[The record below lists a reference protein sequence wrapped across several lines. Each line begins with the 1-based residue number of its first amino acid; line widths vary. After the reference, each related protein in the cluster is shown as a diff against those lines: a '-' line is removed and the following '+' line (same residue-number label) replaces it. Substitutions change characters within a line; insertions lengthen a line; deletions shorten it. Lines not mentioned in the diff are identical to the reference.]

1 VTLPVIE
8 KRTPASRLAPTARR
22 FVRRALLAAGALAA
36 ATAAGTGT
44 AFALPPSGGTLTW
57 GVETEPTTFNPQLN
71 GQAKAELILRASF
84 ESLLARKPDG
94 SYVPWLATGYQV
106 SADGKTY
113 TFTLR
118 DGVKF
123 TDSTA
128 FDAAAVVKNFERVR
142 DPSYCAGSSIC
153 GIATRLADAR
163 AIDPHTVQLTLREPY
178 APFLSF
184 AAALKLISPAAYASP
199 QLKSGG
205 HDVAGTGPFILASY
219 RKGQEADFV
228 RNPDYRWAPA
238 TTAHQGPAYLDR
250 VVYRFLPESS
260 VRTGALLSGQ
270 VDVIE
275 GISGNDAGLIE
286 KQPNLR
292 YLHALNTGSPY
303 SLYLNVT
310 QPPTSD
316 PVVRRALLQAL
327 DLDALV
333 AAIYRGKRTR
343 AWGITSPVD
352 PLYDRSIEHRYG
364 NDPALANRLLDQAG
378 WQARDSAGYR
388 TKDGH
393 RLSIDVVQALATVR
407 DQRDVLLQ
415 GVQAQAR
422 QQLGVE
428 LKIRYVDAG
437 TYVDVRNSG
446 RFGAI
451 PNSNT
456 DTDGIDTENHYLPV
470 DRGGVINYSRT
481 ADPRLA
487 DWLHAAARTRDDAA
501 RGRFYSELQRTVI
514 VDEADAIPL
523 YQPED
528 QIAANTR
535 VHGLSF
541 RSFKQMPE
549 TPYDVWLDPH

>member
-1 VTLPVIE
+1 MRTFVDHGNPPRRAALP
-8 KRTPASRLAPTARR
+8 AAGLCA
-22 FVRRALLAAGALAA
+22 RRALTAAAFLAA
-36 ATAAGTGT
+36 ASMGA
-44 AFALPPSGGTLTW
+44 AFAAPPSGGTLTW
-57 GVETEPTTFNPQLN
+57 AVETEPTTFNPQLN

-106 SADGKTY
+106 SPDGKTY
-113 TFTLR
+113 RFTLR

-123 TDSTA
+123 TDGTA
-128 FDAAAVVKNFERVR
+128 FDAAAVVRNFVAVH
-142 DPSYCAGSSIC
+142 DPAYCAGSSIC
-153 GIATRLADAR
+153 GIARRLTDAR
-163 AIDPHTVQLTLREPY
+163 AIDSHTVELTLSEPY

-199 QLKSGG
+199 QLKAGG
-205 HDVAGTGPFILASY
+205 RDVAGTGPFILASY

-228 RNPDYRWAPA
+228 RNPDYGWAPA
-238 TTAHQGPAYLDR
+238 TAGHQGPAYLDR

-275 GISGNDAGLIE
+275 GISGNDAGLVE

-316 PVVRRALLQAL
+316 PAVRRALLQAL

-333 AAIYRGKRTR
+333 TAIYRGKRTR

-352 PLYDRSIEHRYG
+352 PLYDRRIEHGYG

-378 WQARDSAGYR
+378 WTARDSAGYR
-388 TKDGH
+388 TKNGQ
-393 RLSIDVVQALATVR
+393 RLSVDVVQALATVR

-422 QQLGVE
+422 QRLGVE
-428 LKIRYVDAG
+428 FKIRYVDAG

-481 ADPRLA
+481 TDPRLS
-487 DWLHAAARTRDDAA
+487 DWLHRAAGTRDDST
-501 RGRFYSELQRTVI
+501 RGRFYGELQRAVI
-514 VDEADAIPL
+514 VDEAYAIPL

-528 QIAANTR
+528 QIAAYTR

-549 TPYDVWLDPH
+549 TPYDVWLDPR